1 MFYREHKINIIL
13 WSVFC
18 SWQWNIHYSCF
29 WPFCPEGGERGGL
42 GGWVGT
48 KEPADCNIGVQ
59 IIAGTLSRISKVCTL
74 TKVFHCQ
81 RFSFGNFYGIRR
93 VGSKCD
99 LWYYEDILVSL
110 KQQSFFLALINLS
123 PQATPGNWKETEMCD
138 VGIFST
144 HLTILSFP
152 QKFQGILGK
161 FLSCL
166 RSICLCISL
175 LGCLITFLMLE

>member
-42 GGWVGT
+42 CGYKGT
-48 KEPADCNIGVQ
+48 GRLQYRSSDH
-59 IIAGTLSRISKVCTL
+59 SRHLIENFKSVY
-74 TKVFHCQ
+74 FDQ
-81 RFSFGNFYGIRR
+81 GFSLPKIFFWQPLRNQAL
-93 VGSKCD
+93 GSKCD

-138 VGIFST
+138 VGIFQT
-144 HLTILSFP
+144 FDDSFISS
-152 QKFQGILGK
+152 KISRNFWEIS
-161 FLSCL
+161 FLS
-166 RSICLCISL
+166 SIHLSL
-175 LGCLITFLMLE
+175 YFSSWLSDLNVGIMVYS